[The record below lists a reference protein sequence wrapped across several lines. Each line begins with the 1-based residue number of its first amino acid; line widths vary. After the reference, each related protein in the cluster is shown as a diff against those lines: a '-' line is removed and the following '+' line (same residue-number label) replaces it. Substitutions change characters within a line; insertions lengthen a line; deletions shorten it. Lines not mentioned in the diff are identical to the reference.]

1 MFLLVKGHTN
11 IFFVF
16 TEGKVYTESRTVNDW
31 LVGGGPSP
39 RRAYLDD
46 HGDRYNW
53 MGASSNQVDDPYGR
67 GSQFLRVGTSNLDQP
82 SRTPSP
88 LPSHRRQRLSAST
101 APWPN
106 VGRRLGHGVG
116 GGRRLPPTPNKPSTL
131 NIDSL
136 TNVAAVPSNSGLQPS
151 KEGNENHSSNRL
163 SINFPKL
170 NLSPSRSSLLT
181 NLKNR
186 TLGTVVGNTG
196 QSTGGGGSGA
206 RLPDLPEQAT
216 KGGNHRRQLPRR
228 GGRWSRSLDDP
239 ATFEEV
245 VRAGRGLFYNYRYCC
260 ECNMFKSVKIAMHLR
275 K

>member
-1 MFLLVKGHTN
+1 MFSCLHYKITKYTPINWKGLFLYQKDIQN
-11 IFFVF
+11 IFIS

-46 HGDRYNW
+46 QVDRYDW
-53 MGASSNQVDDPYGR
+53 IGASSGQAGDPYGTV
-67 GSQFLRVGTSNLDQP
+67 GSQYLRVGTSHLDQP

-88 LPSHRRQRLSAST
+88 LPSHRRQRLSAAA
-101 APWPN
+101 APWPSTG
-106 VGRRLGHGVG
+106 GRRLGHGVSG

-136 TNVAAVPSNSGLQPS
+136 TNVAAAIPSNSGLHPS
-151 KEGNENHSSNRL
+151 KEGNENQSSNRL

-170 NLSPSRSSLLT
+170 NLSPSRNSLLA

-186 TLGTVVGNTG
+186 TLGSVVGNNSQVTG
-196 QSTGGGGSGA
+196 VGGTGA
-206 RLPDLPEQAT
+206 RLPDLPEQAI
-216 KGGNHRRQLPRR
+216 KGNNHRRQLPRR

-239 ATFEEV
+239 DTFDEV
-245 VRAGRGLFYNYRYCC
+245 VRAGRGRY
-260 ECNMFKSVKIAMHLR
+260 
-275 K
+275 